1 LRRVSNDLF
10 KKIWEETEMLML
22 DRRALIR
29 SAAVGSAVAA
39 FASAA
44 AEAASNGNYYVI
56 AELVAKPDKADAL
69 RELLVPFVAG
79 ARKEPGCMH
88 YSLLEDAKQP
98 GRFLTFETWANEDA
112 LKAHMVTP
120 EIQAAGPKLEPI
132 LAKPF
137 SQIFLSMV
145 SDG

>member
-1 LRRVSNDLF
+1 MRSDPGIPFTSPSPLRRVSNDLF

-79 ARKEPGCMH
+79 GER
-88 YSLLEDAKQP
+88 SL
-98 GRFLTFETWANEDA
+98 
-112 LKAHMVTP
+112 
-120 EIQAAGPKLEPI
+120 AACIIPCWRMQSSLDD
-132 LAKPF
+132 
-137 SQIFLSMV
+137 S
-145 SDG
+145 

>member
-1 LRRVSNDLF
+1 
-10 KKIWEETEMLML
+10 MLTL
-22 DRRALIR
+22 DRRTLIR

-39 FASAA
+39 FGAS
-44 AEAASNGNYYVI
+44 AEAAANGNYYVS
-56 AELVAKPDKADAL
+56 AELVSKPDQVDAL
-69 RELLVPFVAG
+69 RAILVPFVAG
-79 ARKEPGCMH
+79 ARKEPGCIH
-88 YSLLEDAKQP
+88 YSLLEDVKQP

-120 EIQAAGPKLEPI
+120 EIKAAVPKLGPV

-137 SQIFLSMV
+137 SQIFMSMV